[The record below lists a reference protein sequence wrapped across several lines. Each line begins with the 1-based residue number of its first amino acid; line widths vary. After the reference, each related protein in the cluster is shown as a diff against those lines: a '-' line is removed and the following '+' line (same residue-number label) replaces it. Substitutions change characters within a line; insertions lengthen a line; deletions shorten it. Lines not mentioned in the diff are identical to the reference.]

1 MTEEHQYYHALKINE
16 SLCYGCTHC
25 MTKCPADAIRIRD
38 GKVQIKREWCVYCGE
53 CMKACP
59 VDAFYI
65 EQDDFD
71 KIFDYKYR
79 VALVPFVM
87 FGQFPSKISE
97 AEIFNE
103 MKELGFT
110 HIYQTEYTVD
120 VVHEEML
127 EFQKNN
133 PEKPLI
139 SSYCPAIIR
148 LIQVR
153 FPSLV
158 NHIITVKPPIDSSAM
173 FFRKKLRDEGI
184 APEDIGIFYVTPCA
198 AKIAAVKSPVGE
210 EKSSVDGVINMNF
223 LYNKVYHRIKNKPKG
238 TNSQGDTSLPDLGRK
253 STQWSLTHGETPYM
267 KGRCLAIDEIHNV
280 IEFLEKIENDEV
292 TGVDFLELRACDE
305 GCSGGIL
312 VVGNRFLTVERLRKR
327 AEHFKDIQE
336 MPEDL
341 KPYSEYLRKRITLK
355 AIEPRS
361 MLVLDKD
368 TGKALQKMLQVNKL
382 LEFLPGIDCG
392 ACGSPKC
399 QSLARDIVR
408 NEANLSHCVFIQR
421 KMEKNKKL
429 HGDHAIRIIEKVWGK
444 DRLIKDKDKDNNKTE
459 DKNESK

>member
-1 MTEEHQYYHALKINE
+1 MSEEQPYFHALKVNE

-25 MTKCPADAIRIRD
+25 MVKCPADAIRIRN
-38 GKVQIKREWCVYCGE
+38 GKAVIRREWCVYCGE
-53 CMKACP
+53 CMIACP

-79 VALVPFVM
+79 VALVPFVT
-87 FGQFPSKISE
+87 FGQFPSKI
-97 AEIFNE
+97 AESDIFNE
-103 MKELGFT
+103 MKEIGFT
-110 HIYQTEYTVD
+110 HIFQTEYTVD
-120 VVHEEML
+120 LVHAEML

-133 PEKPLI
+133 TEKPLI
-139 SSYCPAIIR
+139 SSYCPAIVR

-158 NHIITVKPPIDSSAM
+158 SQIILVKPPIDASSI
-173 FFRKKLRDEGI
+173 FVRKKLQDQGI
-184 APEDIGIFYVTPCA
+184 PPEEIGIFYVSPCA
-198 AKIAAVKSPVGE
+198 AKIAAVKRPVGE

-238 TNSQGDTSLPDLGRK
+238 TNSQEDASLPKLGTK
-253 STQWSLTHGETPYM
+253 SIQWSLTHGETSYM

-280 IEFLEKIENDEV
+280 IEFLEKIENDEIPN
-292 TGVDFLELRACDE
+292 VDFLELRACDE
-305 GCSGGIL
+305 GCAGGIL

-327 AEHFKDIQE
+327 AENFKDIKE

-341 KPYSEYLRKRITLK
+341 KPYQDYVRNKLK
-355 AIEPRS
+355 LDTVEPRS

-368 TGKALQKMLQVNKL
+368 TGKALQKMLQVRKL
-382 LEFLPGIDCG
+382 MCYLPGIDCG

-408 NEANLSHCVFIQR
+408 KEANLSNCVFIQR
-421 KMEKNKKL
+421 TMEKNKKL
-429 HGDHAIRIIEKVWGK
+429 HGDHAVRIIEKVWGK
-444 DRLIKDKDKDNNKTE
+444 DRLNKDCTKPGAN
-459 DKNESK
+459 NESM